1 MSSDT
6 DEPRPFGFINGLL
19 TGVVVGAALA
29 MWFAPPAVS
38 DLRKRVIDSAR
49 SLGKRV
55 GQQREQARSMVG
67 ETAEELAQRGHRVRD
82 NIVDAVAHRAHEVE
96 AYVTAAGKDR
106 VAAARTRSSGE
117 PPAATSR
124 LPLVVR

>member
-1 MSSDT
+1 MSSNT

-19 TGVVVGAALA
+19 TGVIVGAALA

-55 GQQREQARSMVG
+55 GQQREQARTMAG
-67 ETAEELAQRGHRVRD
+67 ETAEELAQRGQRVRD
-82 NIVDAVAHRAHEVE
+82 NIVDAVAVEPMRWRLTPQPRGTIVSPQPESVHRL
-96 AYVTAAGKDR
+96 GPR
-106 VAAARTRSSGE
+106 
-117 PPAATSR
+117 PPRPAC
-124 LPLVVR
+124 P